1 MANAP
6 DRPARRSFLEGLVL
20 LPALAATLG
29 GIALADSSKATKS
42 AMHYQSSPNGSMQC
56 AGCKFFIPGSDA
68 KSDGT
73 CQVVDGPISPAGYCT
88 AYSAK

>member
-6 DRPARRSFLEGLVL
+6 DRPGRRSFLEGLVL

-29 GIALADSSKATKS
+29 GIAAADSSKATKS
-42 AMHYQSSPNGSMQC
+42 AMHYQSSPSGSMQC
-56 AGCKFFIPGSDA
+56 SGCKFFIPGSDA

-73 CQVVDGPISPAGYCT
+73 CQVVDGAISPTGYCM

>member
-1 MANAP
+1 MPNASHRP
-6 DRPARRSFLEGLVL
+6 DRRSFLEGLVL
-20 LPALAATLG
+20 LPALAATLSG
-29 GIALADSSKATKS
+29 VAAADSSKASKS

-73 CQVVDGPISPAGYCT
+73 CQVVDGAISPTGYCM

>member
-29 GIALADSSKATKS
+29 GIAAADSSKATKS
-42 AMHYQSSPNGSMQC
+42 AMHYQSKIRRYVPSGRRRDLAERLLHGVLGKVS
-56 AGCKFFIPGSDA
+56 FRVS
-68 KSDGT
+68 
-73 CQVVDGPISPAGYCT
+73 
-88 AYSAK
+88 